1 MDSAILDNA
10 NYVEIWFG
18 HHDAQNNF
26 ITGLPH
32 NKFSVLLKG
41 MRKIAGSDVKHF
53 QGDFKIYQ
61 HYDMHMVKK
70 IEDDQAADIKVYQ
83 QKVVNVLENK
93 NTQTLSFE
101 RKKVSSVLFPS
112 TMDLHRIVFVRKL
125 VFRINHR
132 LFVNFAIEQ
141 EQGSEQKNYKVYI
154 NFNSSKDVDIPHQCL
169 LMGKLAD
176 QLASTLEEPTC

>member
-1 MDSAILDNA
+1 MDPSVLEKA
-10 NYVEIWFG
+10 NYVEVWFG
-18 HHDAQNNF
+18 RREKNNIF
-26 ITGLPH
+26 CTRVEQPT
-32 NKFSVLLKG
+32 FMTMLKG
-41 MRKIAGSDVKHF
+41 MRKIIGSDVKHF

-70 IEDDQAADIKVYQ
+70 IEDQQAVDIKVYQ
-83 QKVVNVLENK
+83 QKLMDIQEGDS
-93 NTQTLSFE
+93 TQVLSFE

-141 EQGSEQKNYKVYI
+141 EQGNHEKNYKVYI
-154 NFNSSKDVDIPHQCL
+154 NFNSSKDVDLPHQCSL
-169 LMGKLAD
+169 IQKLVN
-176 QLASTLEEPTC
+176 QLTPTLEEPIC